1 MRRAKYTVH
10 DLRAAKGK
18 HQFAKVR
25 VQTIEEAM
33 AADKAGVE
41 LISVTPE
48 MLALPDFRERVPDG
62 FVIGGVGWGT
72 LATYED
78 YLRFAYQVINQ
89 GADAIYCTASLEII
103 SKLAAEAIPVIAHV
117 GLIPSHRTW
126 FGGFKAQG
134 KTLESALKIWQHTK
148 ALEEA
153 GAFAVEVE
161 VIPADLATEISK
173 RTSLFTISMG
183 AGSGCDAQYL
193 FSEDI
198 LGYTNGHVPRHA
210 RAYRNFAAEHERLQN
225 ERIAAF
231 SEYVRDC
238 RSSAFPNAAEL
249 VPTDPEMLRA
259 FLKSVG

>member
-18 HQFAKVR
+18 HQFSKVR

-48 MLALPDFRERVPDG
+48 MLAMPDFRARVPDA
-62 FVIGGVGWGT
+62 FVIGGVAWGT

-103 SKLAAEAIPVIAHV
+103 TKLAAEAIPVIAHV

-134 KTLESALKIWQHTK
+134 KTLESALQIWEHTK
-148 ALEEA
+148 ALEKA
-153 GAFAVEVE
+153 GAFAVEIE

-210 RAYRNFAAEHERLQN
+210 RTYRNFAAEYERLQS

-231 SEYVRDC
+231 AEYVRDC
-238 RSSAFPNAAEL
+238 RSAAFPGDAEV
-249 VPTDPEMLRA
+249 VPTDPDMLRA
-259 FLKSVG
+259 FLKQV

>member
-41 LISVTPE
+41 IISVTPE
-48 MLALPDFRERVPDG
+48 MLALRDFRERVPDA
-62 FVIGGVGWGT
+62 FVVGGVAWGT

-78 YLRFAYQVINQ
+78 YLRFAYQCINQ

-103 SKLAAEAIPVIAHV
+103 SKLSAEAIPVIAHV

-134 KTLESALKIWQHTK
+134 KTLDSALKIWEHTK
-148 ALEEA
+148 ALEGA
-153 GAFAVEVE
+153 GAFAAEIEV
-161 VIPADLATEISK
+161 VPADLATEISK
-173 RTSLFTISMG
+173 RTSLFMISMG

-198 LGYTNGHVPRHA
+198 LGYTDGHVPRHA
-210 RAYRNFAAEHERLQN
+210 RAYRNFSAEYARLHD

-231 SEYVRDC
+231 AEYVRDC
-238 RSSAFPNAAEL
+238 RSAAFPDAGEI
-249 VPTDPEMLRA
+249 VPTDPDMLAA
-259 FLKSVG
+259 FRKSIG